1 MGLWHK
7 HRHRHWWRHH
17 GHRHDDH
24 RHHGRYKWWKR
35 YGYHYPTKCTTGNT
49 VSKFVEE
56 EREIKDSISTSS
68 ETYER
73 DITYVRSRNV
83 EFDTTSLKP
92 FTFFTPFFSSVK
104 VDDNVVPKL
113 LEIRVISGNFIPGET
128 IESSDTFVGEK
139 FIARLCVANHKEG
152 PYVNP
157 SKTYSLNPY
166 TRQSIQEQYSES
178 STILNID
185 TKSLELP
192 SETEFYGSVKVG
204 MTLNGKSSGASA
216 VVTDIRLISDVN
228 GRLIGS
234 FFIPDPNTSGNPK
247 FNNGTNTFSLLDV
260 DDLSLSNQARSI
272 AEAEYYTVGTENI
285 TESIITTTRD
295 IKVTPAHTKTI
306 TTVKNTGFNVPS
318 YRGIG
323 WRSLR
328 SILSDMDLILGDL
341 IEAETQEAKALE
353 NYQVFKTANL
363 DINLLRRRD
372 REDFYDDIEGDVIGK
387 FDTSKFKYRYW
398 IQGRNLEKGWD
409 NIKFIDENSFGE
421 NQKLEKRYLQI
432 FEDLGKILARNNRRE
447 RASERLFES
456 LSGIEQDLDFV
467 NTSIFKRLKKPN
479 EIDIVDG
486 QSISTF
492 TESRLADLNE
502 LKSRV
507 NKAVLLLPT
516 IGITL
521 NADGSI
527 VTNSSTTTVNDN

>member
-1 MGLWHK
+1 MGLWHR
-7 HRHRHWWRHH
+7 HRHAHWWRHH

-35 YGYHYPTKCTTGNT
+35 YGYHYPSKLSSSHT

-56 EREIKDSISTSS
+56 EREVKESVSST
-68 ETYER
+68 EEIYER
-73 DITYVRSRNV
+73 DVTYVRSRNV

-128 IESSDTFVGEK
+128 IESSDTFVGGK
-139 FIARLCVANHKEG
+139 FIARLCAANHKEG
-152 PYVNP
+152 PYTNP
-157 SKTYSLNPY
+157 SKTYSVNPY

-192 SETEFYGSVKVG
+192 SETEFYGSVKIG
-204 MTLNGKSSGASA
+204 MTLNGKLSGASA
-216 VVTDIRLISDVN
+216 VVTDIRLISDLN

-260 DDLSLSNQARSI
+260 DDLSLSDEARSI
-272 AEAEYYTVGTENI
+272 AEAEYHTVGTENV
-285 TESIITTTRD
+285 TENIITTTRD

-306 TTVKNTGFNVPS
+306 TTIKNRGFNVPS
-318 YRGIG
+318 YLGIG

-328 SILSDMDLILGDL
+328 SVLSDMDLILGDL
-341 IEAETQEAKALE
+341 IEAENQEAKALE
-353 NYQVFKTANL
+353 NYRVSKFTNV
-363 DINLLRRRD
+363 DINDLRQLD
-372 REDFYDDIEGDVIGK
+372 KFYSDIEGDVIGT
-387 FDTSKFKYRYW
+387 FDLSKFKYRFW
-398 IQGRNLEKGWD
+398 NQKKRLFAGWK
-409 NIKFIDENSFGE
+409 NIEFIDDNKFGK
-421 NQKLEKRYLQI
+421 NQKLEREYLEI
-432 FEDLGKILARNNRRE
+432 FEKLGEIFIRNDSRARSAKRFFQRN
-447 RASERLFES
+447 
-456 LSGIEQDLDFV
+456 GLDIDQSFNFV
-467 NTSIFKRLKKPN
+467 NNSIFTNLKNPN
-479 EIDIVDG
+479 TVDLERG
-486 QSISTF
+486 QSPSTF

-502 LKSRV
+502 LKSRI

-516 IGITL
+516 IGIAL
-521 NADGSI
+521 NSDGSI

>member
-24 RHHGRYKWWKR
+24 RHFGRYKWWKR
-35 YGYHYPTKCTTGNT
+35 YGYHYPSTLTSTNT
-49 VSKFVEE
+49 ASKFVEE
-56 EREIKDSISTSS
+56 EREVKDSISTSS

-128 IESSDTFVGEK
+128 IESSDTFVGGK
-139 FIARLCVANHKEG
+139 FIARLCAANHKEG
-152 PYVNP
+152 PYTNP
-157 SKTYSLNPY
+157 SKTYSINPY

-192 SETEFYGSVKVG
+192 SETEFYGSVKIG
-204 MTLNGKSSGASA
+204 MTLNGKLSGASA
-216 VVTDIRLISDVN
+216 VVTDIRLISDLN

-260 DDLSLSNQARSI
+260 DDLSLSDKARSI
-272 AEAEYYTVGTENI
+272 AEAEYHTVGTENV
-285 TESIITTTRD
+285 TENIITTTRD

-306 TTVKNTGFNVPS
+306 TTIKNTGFNVPS

-328 SILSDMDLILGDL
+328 SVLSDMDLILGDL
-341 IEAETQEAKALE
+341 IEAENQEAKALE
-353 NYQVFKTANL
+353 NYRVFKFTNV
-363 DINLLRRRD
+363 DINDLRQLD
-372 REDFYDDIEGDVIGK
+372 EFYSDIEGDVIGQ
-387 FDTSKFKYRYW
+387 FDISKFKYRFW
-398 IQGRNLEKGWD
+398 NQRKRLFRGWND
-409 NIKFIDENSFGE
+409 IKFIDDDEFGK
-421 NQKLEKRYLQI
+421 NQKLEREYLEI
-432 FEDLGKILARNNRRE
+432 FEKLGEIFIRNDSRARSAKRFFQS
-447 RASERLFES
+447 AI
-456 LSGIEQDLDFV
+456 GLDIDQSFNFV
-467 NTSIFKRLKKPN
+467 NNSIFRKLKNPN
-479 EIDIVDG
+479 TVDLERG
-486 QSISTF
+486 QSPSTF
-492 TESRLADLNE
+492 TESRIADLNE
-502 LKSRV
+502 LKSRI

-516 IGITL
+516 IGIAL